1 MTMGK
6 IEWYAYEYLKKQ
18 SEENKWTLQVEL
30 QEVLSQKF
38 DKKFC
43 LRTIRK
49 IIQRIRQC
57 DTIQKII
64 ITNYSKGY
72 RLMSTDEETDYL
84 VRRKQSILKM
94 LKNCYKD
101 IKRYEANN
109 QYRIFENKERDII
122 ESLVQLKTN
131 ER

>member
-1 MTMGK
+1 MGK
-6 IEWYAYEYLKKQ
+6 VEWYAYEYLKKQ
-18 SEENKWTLQVEL
+18 SEENKWTSQTEL
-30 QEVLSQKF
+30 QEVLNQKF
-38 DKKFC
+38 DNKFC

-94 LKNCYKD
+94 LKACYKD

-122 ESLVQLKTN
+122 ESLVQLKAN

>member
-1 MTMGK
+1 MMGK
-6 IEWYAYEYLKKQ
+6 VEWYAYEYLKKQ
-18 SEENKWTLQVEL
+18 SEDNKWTSQAEL
-30 QEVLSQKF
+30 QEVLNQKF
-38 DKKFC
+38 DNKFC

-72 RLMSTDEETDYL
+72 RLMSTDEEADYL
-84 VRRKQSILKM
+84 VKRKQSILKM
-94 LKNCYKD
+94 LKICYKD
-101 IKRYEANN
+101 IKRYETNN